1 MYPRRG
7 LPPAEK
13 SARLAAGWRC
23 GWANMTSDPYQEV
36 PPAKRR
42 RLIYGAM
49 LRGLLT
55 ATVLVVLYYVL
66 PDRSW
71 NDDTALRILAG
82 LLVFAGITTWQ
93 VRTITGSRYP
103 GLKAAQALGLILPLY
118 LLVFASTY
126 YVMEGVSAA
135 NFTQPLT
142 KTDALYFTVT
152 VFSTVGFGDITP
164 RSEPARVVLIVQ
176 MLGDLAVLGAGVRV
190 LLGAVRRGRQRKNKH
205 RRQRG

>member
-1 MYPRRG
+1 MTIDPHQE
-7 LPPAEK
+7 L
-13 SARLAAGWRC
+13 SA
-23 GWANMTSDPYQEV
+23 
-36 PPAKRR
+36 AKRR
-42 RLIYGAM
+42 RLIYGAA

-55 ATVLVVLYYVL
+55 AIVLVVLYYVV

-71 NDDTALRILAG
+71 NDHTALRILAG

-93 VRTITGSRYP
+93 VRIITGSRYP
-103 GLKAAQALGLILPLY
+103 GLKAAQALGLIFPLY

-152 VFSTVGFGDITP
+152 VFSTVGFGDIAP

-190 LLGAVRRGRQRKNKH
+190 LLEAVRRGRQR
-205 RRQRG
+205 RTDTGADADSAT

>member
-1 MYPRRG
+1 
-7 LPPAEK
+7 
-13 SARLAAGWRC
+13 
-23 GWANMTSDPYQEV
+23 MTSDPHQEL
-36 PPAKRR
+36 PAAKRR
-42 RLIYGAM
+42 RLIYGAV

-55 ATVLVVLYYVL
+55 AIVLVVLYYVL

-71 NDDTALRILAG
+71 NDRTALRILAE

-103 GLKAAQALGLILPLY
+103 GLKAAQALGLIVPLY

-190 LLGAVRRGRQRKNKH
+190 LLEAVRRGRQR
-205 RRQRG
+205 RTDTGDDADSAT

>member
-1 MYPRRG
+1 MTIDPHQE
-7 LPPAEK
+7 LPA
-13 SARLAAGWRC
+13 
-23 GWANMTSDPYQEV
+23 
-36 PPAKRR
+36 AKRR
-42 RLIYGAM
+42 RLIYGAA

-55 ATVLVVLYYVL
+55 AIVLVVLYYVV

-71 NDDTALRILAG
+71 NDHTALRILAG

-152 VFSTVGFGDITP
+152 VFSTVGFGDIVP

-190 LLGAVRRGRQRKNKH
+190 LLEAVRRGRQR
-205 RRQRG
+205 RTDTGDDADSAT